1 MLSEARNPSHAVPV
15 TVIRRNAPLQ
25 PLQPVIFRLLG
36 PVFFEKY
43 NYLPQWVKLA
53 DLVFDGLYL
62 LH

>member
-43 NYLPQWVKLA
+43 NHPLQSAKLA